1 MKKVLFVCTGNTCRS
16 PMAQAIFNQYAPEG
30 FVASSAGIT
39 AFDGKD
45 VSENSR
51 IALGELSISIDH
63 RSEKLCRAH
72 LEEYDYI
79 VGITSDHAR
88 VIASLFPEFKDKI
101 FAFPVDVSDP
111 YGGDII
117 LYRRCRDKILDGVK
131 KIIGALANEE

>member
-1 MKKVLFVCTGNTCRS
+1 LFVCTGNTCRS
-16 PMAQAIFNQYAPEG
+16 PMAQAIFNECAPEG

-39 AFDGKD
+39 ASDGRE

-51 IALGELSISIDH
+51 LALDEIGISVDH
-63 RSEKLCRAH
+63 KSEKLCKKH

-79 VGITSDHAR
+79 VGITADHAR
-88 VIASLFPEFKDKI
+88 VITSLFPEHKDKI

-131 KIIGALANEE
+131 KIIGALNDEK